1 MHVQFILPN
10 ITSQVSHS
18 FFSGQSELQREV
30 GVERPEDRISG
41 ATSIPKEI
49 PKVNTG
55 IIL

>member
-1 MHVQFILPN
+1 MHAQFILPN

-18 FFSGQSELQREV
+18 FFSGQSELQGEV
-30 GVERPEDRISG
+30 GVERPGDRISG

-49 PKVNTG
+49 PKVNIG